1 MTTAVCFRCGKLK
14 FGAFCPCECG
24 AMPQTEDELAIS
36 LAMTDHYFD
45 EPTLLQI
52 GAAVKM
58 NGAPPALDPESHANI
73 IALLRSTNM
82 ASNLQQAVAQ
92 PNPPAG

>member
-36 LAMTDHYFD
+36 LAMTDHYSCCVTVSR
-45 EPTLLQI
+45 P
-52 GAAVKM
+52 
-58 NGAPPALDPESHANI
+58 
-73 IALLRSTNM
+73 
-82 ASNLQQAVAQ
+82 
-92 PNPPAG
+92 